1 MFRISGRSAVSG
13 SITAVLLAGLITGC
27 SSAAEADVSQP
38 PAVSSEDAAAEA
50 EAPETDTESTDE
62 TAAEDAV
69 AAEAVV
75 EDAAAEEPEAVVASE
90 TGSPDSPLPWDAG
103 IVSDEGWSVVFNEID
118 LDATQRILD
127 ERRMVQAPED
137 GYGYILVNTTMTTPG
152 GRLDLRFEYLTA
164 GGTVIS
170 RNRFA
175 ELPIPRAYQQL
186 EGGGS
191 ALHHNFAFQVP
202 APSEGVLTVRN
213 AAVRNSPTFYISLR

>member
-1 MFRISGRSAVSG
+1 MFRISGRSAVTG

-50 EAPETDTESTDE
+50 EAPETDTEGTDE
-62 TAAEDAV
+62 AAAEDAV
-69 AAEAVV
+69 AEEAVV
-75 EDAAAEEPEAVVASE
+75 EEPELVVASE
-90 TGSPDSPLPWDAG
+90 TGSPDSPLPWGAG
-103 IVSDEGWSVVFNEID
+103 IVSDEGWSVVFNEVD

-152 GRLDLRFEYLTA
+152 GRLDLRFEYLA
-164 GGTVIS
+164 ADGTVIS